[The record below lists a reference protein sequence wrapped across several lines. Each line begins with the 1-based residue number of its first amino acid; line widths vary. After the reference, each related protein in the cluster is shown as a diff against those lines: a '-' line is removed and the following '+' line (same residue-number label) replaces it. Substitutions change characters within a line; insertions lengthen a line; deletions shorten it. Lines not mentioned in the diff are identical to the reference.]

1 MSLQW
6 YFIWNK
12 SKGPVLATDM
22 LTNTIFNIWAV
33 NIKTNGNIY
42 EIKSMYI
49 CLGASQL
56 VTQSP
61 RHLVDLSRSWLV
73 TQLTR
78 HKEAVNSS
86 QANISRTAAAVI
98 TLTHPVVRDRR
109 HYSKNAQEI
118 EQKTKWRTKHTQCS
132 AHCTCREQNNVWSCE
147 SVTAAQTNFSVVH
160 ATNVALAR

>member
-73 TQLTR
+73 TSKHQPYCRSSNYPYPSSSPRSPPLLKKCTRNWAENKVKNKAHAVFCSLHMQGAEQRVIVWICDHCSKQLLCTR
-78 HKEAVNSS
+78 
-86 QANISRTAAAVI
+86 
-98 TLTHPVVRDRR
+98 
-109 HYSKNAQEI
+109 
-118 EQKTKWRTKHTQCS
+118 
-132 AHCTCREQNNVWSCE
+132 
-147 SVTAAQTNFSVVH
+147 
-160 ATNVALAR
+160 